1 MQQGGES
8 TDDTE
13 VLQRFSKLELELEEI
28 GEILRIALPE
38 TIAPKLLAKYHSM
51 SCKVT
56 EAMEEMKVISLGQRN
71 ELLAVKN
78 QLHKTK
84 EELRLWKK

>member
-1 MQQGGES
+1 MQQGRQF

-13 VLQRFSKLELELEEI
+13 VQQRFSKLELELEEI
-28 GEILRIALPE
+28 GEILRIALPD

-56 EAMEEMKVISLGQRN
+56 EAMEEMRVISLEQRH
-71 ELLAVKN
+71 ELLAVKK
-78 QLHKTK
+78 QLQKTQ